1 MLSNFGLVGVEIEI
15 FFIVINVIL
24 LGASVLF
31 FVYRWRFVFLMMIKI
46 EDVIIIDALQLYLMS
61 RQMSIDGWL
70 KNEFWVETEEI
81 SRELYR
87 ENNKAFIS
95 FSSKLFPALRYYMK
109 VSFPEMYFK
118 IESKCIIVCLW
129 NGIVVLFVNIKQLK
143 KMSSAN
149 KCTTFNKLFKWIKA
163 LFKHC

>member
-61 RQMSIDGWL
+61 RQMSIDG
-70 KNEFWVETEEI
+70 
-81 SRELYR
+81 
-87 ENNKAFIS
+87 
-95 FSSKLFPALRYYMK
+95 
-109 VSFPEMYFK
+109 
-118 IESKCIIVCLW
+118 
-129 NGIVVLFVNIKQLK
+129 
-143 KMSSAN
+143 
-149 KCTTFNKLFKWIKA
+149 
-163 LFKHC
+163 